1 MKWRK
6 LRTTCTNQRQVTSA
20 VWNSRSL
27 QSCNVTPH
35 CWGCW
40 RMWRWTNWGPPR
52 PQDGPPCQTSQK
64 LQARTAPWLMRLA
77 ELFGAPSLQ
86 DDMIR
91 SGLVSTIF
99 TCLNFIIIHK
109 KTSAISWGPVVP
121 IRFSSNC
128 GDVAMPICQAA
139 TATLS
144 RSLLLT
150 FQVATFS
157 VPKQQM
163 CTALNLVPT
172 ATFNSFY
179 TLLAASL
186 HFSAELGTSGN
197 FPILS
202 NPFQPGSSNVFG
214 QIQQWQQFQR
224 LPGNVQGSTGRG
236 QGEDIPCPGQSKQG
250 QGLKLWSSYQI

>member
-1 MKWRK
+1 
-6 LRTTCTNQRQVTSA
+6 
-20 VWNSRSL
+20 
-27 QSCNVTPH
+27 
-35 CWGCW
+35 
-40 RMWRWTNWGPPR
+40 
-52 PQDGPPCQTSQK
+52 
-64 LQARTAPWLMRLA
+64 
-77 ELFGAPSLQ
+77 
-86 DDMIR
+86 MIR

-202 NPFQPGSSNVFG
+202 NPFQSFPAR
-214 QIQQWQQFQR
+214 QFQCLR
-224 LPGNVQGSTGRG
+224 PNPTVAAVPASSRQRPGLHWPR
-236 QGEDIPCPGQSKQG
+236 PR
-250 QGLKLWSSYQI
+250 

>member
-1 MKWRK
+1 
-6 LRTTCTNQRQVTSA
+6 
-20 VWNSRSL
+20 
-27 QSCNVTPH
+27 
-35 CWGCW
+35 
-40 RMWRWTNWGPPR
+40 
-52 PQDGPPCQTSQK
+52 
-64 LQARTAPWLMRLA
+64 
-77 ELFGAPSLQ
+77 
-86 DDMIR
+86 MIR

-172 ATFNSFY
+172 ARFNSFY

-202 NPFQPGSSNVFG
+202 NPFQSFPILSSPAVPMSSAKSNSGSSSSVFPATS
-214 QIQQWQQFQR
+214 R
-224 LPGNVQGSTGRG
+224 APLAEAKVRTSRVQAS
-236 QGEDIPCPGQSKQG
+236 PSKD
-250 QGLKLWSSYQI
+250 KA